1 MKLAGREVPVMLSFT
16 IADSSGRILSGQ
28 SIEAFVASVMSRKI
42 LSIGLNCS
50 FGAEQMKPFIKRISD
65 IAPCYVSAYPNAG
78 LPNELGTYDQTACE
92 MAMLMKEY
100 MDEGLVNIVG
110 GCCGTTNEHISYMAL
125 LAAERQPRKPVP
137 YPTDMWL
144 SGLDRLVVNR
154 SMNFIN
160 IGERCN
166 VAGSRKFLRL
176 INEKNYA
183 EALKIARTQVEDL
196 FFSHLW
202 EQRVH
207 DTHSVNLPA
216 LRLKEH
222 LQKLQQSF

>member
-1 MKLAGREVPVMLSFT
+1 
-16 IADSSGRILSGQ
+16 
-28 SIEAFVASVMSRKI
+28 
-42 LSIGLNCS
+42 
-50 FGAEQMKPFIKRISD
+50 
-65 IAPCYVSAYPNAG
+65 
-78 LPNELGTYDQTACE
+78 

-166 VAGSRKFLRL
+166 VAGSR
-176 INEKNYA
+176 
-183 EALKIARTQVEDL
+183 
-196 FFSHLW
+196 
-202 EQRVH
+202 
-207 DTHSVNLPA
+207 
-216 LRLKEH
+216 
-222 LQKLQQSF
+222 